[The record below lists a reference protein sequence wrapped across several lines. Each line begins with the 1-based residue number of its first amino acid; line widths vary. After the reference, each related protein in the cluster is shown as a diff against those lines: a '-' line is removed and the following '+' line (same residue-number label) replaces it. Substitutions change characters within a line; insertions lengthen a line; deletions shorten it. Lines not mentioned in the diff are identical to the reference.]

1 MDIQKIE
8 KVVKDKG
15 SKEANEY
22 FLLSKK
28 MENIS
33 LKSLQRNIA
42 IENDMWIKNAN
53 VKAALHVAEDA
64 FFFSGDNGV
73 GFTYN
78 STESS
83 V

>member
-28 MENIS
+28 YKNIS

-42 IENDMWIKNAN
+42 IENDMMIKNAP
-53 VKAALHVAEDA
+53 
-64 FFFSGDNGV
+64 
-73 GFTYN
+73 FT
-78 STESS
+78 
-83 V
+83 

>member
-42 IENDMWIKNAN
+42 IENDMWIKNAP
-53 VKAALHVAEDA
+53 
-64 FFFSGDNGV
+64 
-73 GFTYN
+73 FT
-78 STESS
+78 
-83 V
+83 